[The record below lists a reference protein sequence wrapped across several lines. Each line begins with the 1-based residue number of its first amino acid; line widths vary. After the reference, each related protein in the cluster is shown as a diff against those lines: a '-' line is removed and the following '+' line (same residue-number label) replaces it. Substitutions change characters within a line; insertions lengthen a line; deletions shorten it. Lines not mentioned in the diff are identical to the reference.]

1 MVITIRTKLSF
12 CQLLAL
18 INQDQ
23 ISTLLEKHELYIDEC
38 ISVVQIKEKLLD
50 ANSARVGGLI
60 NEVVSTRN
68 SIKSYKNRTVT
79 ATVFDERWA
88 DFEKCLLLDGYR
100 VEKNRLVKIEPF
112 IESNEPIEDDL
123 TKEIQEASL
132 SSSDDILRLIRS
144 SADQFKSPG
153 TELYSGCLTESRV
166 ALELLV
172 KDIAIKNGCDIKMH
186 GSKVWGTTAN
196 YLNTSGFF
204 SEKEKNT
211 VTSIYTFISEGAH
224 QHLGL
229 TDKEFARFGRNLA
242 ISVCYYIVKKLN
254 GKDMNGL
261 G

>member
-1 MVITIRTKLSF
+1 MLITKRTKLSL
-12 CQLLAL
+12 CQLLGF
-18 INQDQ
+18 ISQSEV
-23 ISTLLEKHELYIDEC
+23 STLLEKHSLIIDRVDLE
-38 ISVVQIKEKLLD
+38 SLKNLLFD
-50 ANSARVGGLI
+50 AKDVEIVNTL
-60 NEVVSTRN
+60 NEIVLTKGYLR
-68 SIKSYKNRTVT
+68 KKAPTGY
-79 ATVFDERWA
+79 VFDERWA

-100 VEKNRLVKIEPF
+100 IEQNRLVKIEPF
-112 IESNEPIEDDL
+112 IESKEPIEDDL

-132 SSSDDILRLIRS
+132 SSSDEILRLVRNS
-144 SADQFKSPG
+144 AEQFKNPSAD
-153 TELYSGCLTESRV
+153 LYSGCLTESRV

-172 KDIAIKNGCDIKMH
+172 KEIAIKKGCDIKSDA
-186 GSKVWGTTAN
+186 SKVWGTTSN
-196 YLNTSGFF
+196 YLNTNGFF

-254 GKDMNGL
+254 GKDMDSL